1 MSTSSSSIFTGSS
14 QFSTSLAQVIQK
26 AIAAASLPITTL
38 SSHQTELNSQSDEVT
53 TLASKFTALQ
63 TAITGLNTAANSS
76 FGATV
81 SDPTSISASIGAG
94 AAEGHYSIEVTSAG
108 AKSTM
113 MTNTWDAAAGD
124 PITYHLWVG
133 DQDLE
138 VTGADNSASS
148 VAQAINAQYGSLVS
162 ATTVNVG
169 SSASP
174 DYRISLQ
181 AKKLSADAL
190 DIKSDGVSLAAVQ
203 HNGQPAQYQV
213 NGSGNVV
220 SSDSASIS
228 IADGVNLT
236 LLGTSSGAVTVN
248 VTRSTSTLASALSTF
263 VSAYNAAVTELAG
276 QRGQSGGALQG
287 QSIVSQLSRALGK
300 MATFT
305 SSSGTVSGFRS
316 LGITLGQD
324 GTLTVDYS
332 QLQLKD
338 LFDSGSVNAFLGS
351 APDATDTTKAGSGFL
366 KAASDVLKSIAD
378 SSAGLIPAL
387 QASLKSQLTT
397 TAASITARQAQ
408 VTQMQDRLVNQMA
421 LNDAAIASMEQQYS
435 FLSAMFEAT
444 QTSSR
449 QYS

>member
-26 AIAAASLPITTL
+26 AVAAASLPITTL
-38 SSHQTELNSQSDEVT
+38 SSHQAELNSQSDEVT

-63 TAITGLNTAANSS
+63 NAITGLNTAANSS

-81 SDPTSISASIGAG
+81 SDPASISASVGAG

-108 AKSTM
+108 TKSTM
-113 MTNTWDAAAGD
+113 MTSAWNAASGD
-124 PITYHLWVG
+124 PITYHLWIG
-133 DQDLE
+133 DQDYE
-138 VTGADNSASS
+138 VTGSDNSAAS
-148 VAQAINAQYGSLVS
+148 VAQAINAQYGNLVS
-162 ATTVNVG
+162 ATAVNVG

-181 AKKLSADAL
+181 AKKLSSDAL
-190 DIKSDGVSLAAVQ
+190 DMKSGGVSLAAIQ

-236 LLGTSSGAVTVN
+236 LLAASSGAVTVN

-276 QRGQSGGALQG
+276 QRGQSGGVLQG
-287 QSIVSQLSRALGK
+287 QSVISQLSRALGR
-300 MATFT
+300 MATF
-305 SSSGTVSGFRS
+305 SSNTGTVAGLRS
-316 LGITLGQD
+316 LGITLGND
-324 GTLTVDYS
+324 GKLTVDYS
-332 QLQLKD
+332 KLQLKD

-351 APDATDTTKAGSGFL
+351 APDATDRTKTGSGFL
-366 KAASDVLKSIAD
+366 KSASDVLKSIAD
-378 SSAGLIPAL
+378 SSSGLLPAL
-387 QASLKSQLTT
+387 QTSLKSQMAT
-397 TAASITARQAQ
+397 TAAAITTRQAQ
-408 VTQMQDRLVNQMA
+408 VTRMQDRLINQMA
-421 LNDAAIASMEQQYS
+421 LNDATIATMEQKFS
-435 FLSAMFEAT
+435 FLNAMFEAT